1 MAVRFGKTEV
11 ILNSKNPMSYTLWV
25 KDHPIVLSQSE
36 LNILYLTLK
45 EHNNTEFEPNS
56 KIV

>member
-11 ILNSKNPMSYTLWV
+11 ILNSKNPRSYTLWV